1 MRFLVVTRAADALE
15 IFPIRP
21 QRVVRAT
28 ERHLVV
34 NIIGRSRQFGSTPSR
49 VVYLAQRMLSAVH
62 LADSLPLAAVPALLL
77 GASVLVTASVTVSR
91 GALRHWTAPASLR

>member
-1 MRFLVVTRAADALE
+1 MSLFVVAGSANRLQVV
-15 IFPIRP
+15 PCRSH
-21 QRVVRAT
+21 RVINRH

-34 NIIGRSRQFGSTPSR
+34 NIIGRSRQFGTPSR